1 MIAIVTGAAQG
12 LGAAFAAALREA
24 GYTVVTC
31 DVKPGCDAV
40 VDVAD
45 AAAVKAWVDDIVARH
60 GRIDV
65 AVANAGV
72 ARMTTPLDPWEQGL
86 DDFKV
91 LIGTNLAG
99 VFHVGRAVA
108 PVMVAQGRGDIVV
121 ISTDHVAPP
130 PGRRTGGGSRMD
142 AYDAS
147 KWALRGLVEAWALSL
162 GKNGVRVNAL
172 CMGATDTAMVRGF
185 LGDRITDEIVA
196 EWMRPEQVAQVM
208 MELIGEGA
216 GGRTGE
222 HIGMW
227 VGHPVELP
235 PREGS

>member
-222 HIGMW
+222 HIGLW

>member
-45 AAAVKAWVDDIVARH
+45 AAAVKAWIDDIVARH

-147 KWALRGLVEAWALSL
+147 KWGLRGLVEAWALSL

-196 EWMRPEQVAQVM
+196 EWMRPEEVAQVM

-216 GGRTGE
+216 DGRTGE
-222 HIGMW
+222 HIGLW

>member
-72 ARMTTPLDPWEQGL
+72 ARMTTLLDPWEQGL

-185 LGDRITDEIVA
+185 LGDQITDEIVA

-216 GGRTGE
+216 DGRTGE
-222 HIGMW
+222 HIGLW

>member
-72 ARMTTPLDPWEQGL
+72 ARMTTPLDPWDQGL

-216 GGRTGE
+216 DGRTGE
-222 HIGMW
+222 HIGLW